1 MEASLDLSTYL
12 FKLIIWFYKGRNYC
26 LRQYL
31 PFNAYGS
38 VWTLERNPWLNL
50 LAILHSLDFWKSW
63 FSFFLPETVHV
74 DKLPEEFQCCLGPG
88 VYQRHIFEGHFTH
101 FFEFANIFYG
111 QSCPHLKSN
120 QILWKKKGLG
130 IQIFIFYCFLLMK

>member
-1 MEASLDLSTYL
+1 MVQYELLNVTHDLTYWPFCIGSL
-12 FKLIIWFYKGRNYC
+12 G
-26 LRQYL
+26 
-31 PFNAYGS
+31 
-38 VWTLERNPWLNL
+38 
-50 LAILHSLDFWKSW
+50 FWKSW

-120 QILWKKKGLG
+120 QIL
-130 IQIFIFYCFLLMK
+130 